1 MQYMKG
7 NIFYW
12 KQERLTTKLMK
23 TKKLSLL
30 TYENKK
36 LSLIYETLKCN
47 VAGSVNAF
55 GGDGWYLDDTWQ
67 QRTVLM
73 V

>member
-1 MQYMKG
+1 MKV
-7 NIFYW
+7 NLVYW
-12 KQERLTTKLMK
+12 KQERLNTYEN
-23 TKKLSLL
+23 KKLSLL
-30 TYENKK
+30 IYESKK

-47 VAGSVNAF
+47 DGGCVNAF
-55 GGDGWYLDDTWQ
+55 GGDGWCLDDTWQ

>member
-7 NIFYW
+7 DLFYW
-12 KQERLTTKLMK
+12 KQEILK
-23 TKKLSLL
+23 TYENKKLSLL
-30 TYENKK
+30 IYKSKK

-47 VAGSVNAF
+47 VGVCVNAF
-55 GGDGWYLDDTWQ
+55 GHDGWYLDDTWQ
-67 QRTVLM
+67 QRTILM